1 MEEGNQYEIFSQ
13 KTASNFK
20 GFFINPLIKRKGFN
34 NFLIKCFV
42 FYSPLKVAPSA
53 DYASLAFFSSYD
65 YLRGHFESKCQNR
78 WRLLW
83 VVEKVF
89 EVGYPLL
96 KRGVIIFS

>member
-13 KTASNFK
+13 KNASNFK
-20 GFFINPLIKRKGFN
+20 GFFNNPLIKRKGFN

-65 YLRGHFESKCQNR
+65 KEAIL
-78 WRLLW
+78 
-83 VVEKVF
+83 KVNAKID
-89 EVGYPLL
+89 GDYYGLL
-96 KRGVIIFS
+96 KKFLKLVTHY